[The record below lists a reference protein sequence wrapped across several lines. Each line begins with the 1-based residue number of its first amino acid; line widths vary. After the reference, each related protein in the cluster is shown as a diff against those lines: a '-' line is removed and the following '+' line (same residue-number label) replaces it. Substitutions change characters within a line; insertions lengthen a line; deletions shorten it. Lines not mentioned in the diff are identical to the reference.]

1 MFVENKLYGLK
12 TIIDDYSLF
21 LYQSIYPYM
30 KNGTILT
37 VLNLFLINEVLY

>member
-21 LYQSIYPYM
+21 LYQLIYPYM
-30 KNGTILT
+30 KKWYNINGVKFIP
-37 VLNLFLINEVLY
+37 Y

>member
-30 KNGTILT
+30 KKWYNINGVKFIP
-37 VLNLFLINEVLY
+37 Y